1 MISALLVAVIPAV
14 VLPWV
19 LLPLQNQ
26 ALFAILPLAPAAIVY
41 ARLIKE
47 RRGRA
52 AVIVALAWALG
63 LSISTIAAGSLF
75 AGSIG
80 AAIWRAG
87 SFRDEMVLWIATG
100 RGAEGSIQIFLPR
113 VLVEYALVIV
123 LAALSAGIA
132 GLFLG
137 ALLLGYMN
145 GYVAW
150 VVAHADPSTGP
161 VATALVAWPP
171 WSMCRVVSFV
181 LAGTAGALWGYPKIY
196 ARGEPRAPIRTLLV
210 GSAVFLF
217 LDIGLKWWLAPLWR
231 EFLRTL
237 LGASAG
243 IEPGGSG

>member
-1 MISALLVAVIPAV
+1 MISPLLLAVIPA
-14 VLPWV
+14 LLFPWM
-19 LLPLQNQ
+19 LIPLQNQ
-26 ALFAILPLAPAAIVY
+26 ALFAVLPLAPAAVAY
-41 ARLIKE
+41 ARLVAQ
-47 RRGRA
+47 RRA
-52 AVIVALAWALG
+52 THAVALALAWAVA
-63 LSISTIAAGSLF
+63 LSVSTIAAGTYF
-75 AGSIG
+75 AGSLG

-87 SFRDEMVLWIATG
+87 AYRDEMVLWIATG
-100 RGAEGSIQIFLPR
+100 RGAEGSIAQFLPR
-113 VLVEYALVIV
+113 VLVESARGLG
-123 LAALSAGIA
+123 LAALSAGMA

-150 VVAHADPSTGP
+150 VVAHAEPSAGSLS
-161 VATALVAWPP
+161 VALLAWPP

-181 LAGTAGALWGYPKIY
+181 LAGTAGALWGYPRIL
-196 ARGEPRAPIRTLLV
+196 ARGEPRAPVGRLLLWS
-210 GSAVFLF
+210 GTFLL